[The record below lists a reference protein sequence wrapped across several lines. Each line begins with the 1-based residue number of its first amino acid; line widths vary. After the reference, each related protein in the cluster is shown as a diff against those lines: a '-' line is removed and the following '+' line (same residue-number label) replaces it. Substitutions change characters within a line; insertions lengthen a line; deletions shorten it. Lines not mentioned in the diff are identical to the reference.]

1 MDPYLFKRLWRRPWL
16 SICSLVLSCV
26 LCFLLCFLSGYL
38 ESQQAELARTKESF
52 DILCVVSNRQGT
64 QTRSLRMG
72 SSAIYFVTGEDSAL
86 PKHIRDVRMTK
97 EFLATVPA
105 LGLQDVELLAI
116 TGETCVD
123 VLNPVMGGGAVY
135 DTEDFYSRTDYVCLV
150 SEENYNALTEKTVT
164 VTVTDLYAHNTF
176 SSPDE
181 GIGTVEIRVAGYYPG
196 KGNSIYMPF
205 DAAMELALEIS
216 GRWSCDSIAFLAAD
230 NEKLD
235 ELSRIAGTL
244 FGTVDPLASENSN
257 PRVALTI
264 HDEQYRAT
272 IAALEQNIRR
282 TQYLLPLI
290 SLLALL
296 LGFFISFLATR
307 GENRTYALMR
317 TLGMTQG
324 KLAVSIF
331 REQIL
336 IPLLSGAVLAILT
349 GNPGSSAFYLVCYV
363 IGCGVATIRVIRQ
376 PLTTIL
382 REQE

>member
-1 MDPYLFKRLWRRPWL
+1 M
-16 SICSLVLSCV
+16 
-26 LCFLLCFLSGYL
+26 
-38 ESQQAELARTKESF
+38 
-52 DILCVVSNRQGT
+52 
-64 QTRSLRMG
+64 
-72 SSAIYFVTGEDSAL
+72 
-86 PKHIRDVRMTK
+86 
-97 EFLATVPA
+97 
-105 LGLQDVELLAI
+105 
-116 TGETCVD
+116 
-123 VLNPVMGGGAVY
+123 
-135 DTEDFYSRTDYVCLV
+135 
-150 SEENYNALTEKTVT
+150 T

-181 GIGTVEIRVAGYYPG
+181 GIGTVEIWVAGYYPG

-216 GRWSCDSIAFLAAD
+216 GRWSCDSIAFFAAD

-336 IPLLSGAVLAILT
+336 IPLLSSAVLAILT

>member
-72 SSAIYFVTGEDSAL
+72 FSAIYFVTGEDSAL

-181 GIGTVEIRVAGYYPG
+181 GIGTVEIWVAGYYPG

-216 GRWSCDSIAFLAAD
+216 GRWSCDSIAFFAAD

-336 IPLLSGAVLAILT
+336 IPLLSSAVLAILT
-349 GNPGSSAFYLVCYV
+349 GSPGSSAFYLVCYV